1 MSHKVVSVDCRHC
14 LQVNNVQYEPR
25 VVPQTSI
32 PHSPS
37 AFAHQRHKLLQ
48 ASMKG
53 KPLNTLS
60 QARRALVSLH
70 CDSHIIMYTLRTF
83 YVYRIQA
90 TVFSLQYSVDKSFFI
105 INVIQQGYSPPN
117 IIFNSKL
124 FCVGFVHKYHRHS
137 LV

>member
-1 MSHKVVSVDCRHC
+1 MSHKGASVDCRHC

-60 QARRALVSLH
+60 QALARLH
-70 CDSHIIMYTLRTF
+70 CDSHIIMQTLRTF
-83 YVYRIQA
+83 MFI
-90 TVFSLQYSVDKSFFI
+90 VFRQQYFPSNIMLTRVFFI
-105 INVIQQGYSPPN
+105 NNVIQLLSPN
-117 IIFNSKL
+117 IIFNSKF
-124 FCVGFVHKYHRHS
+124 FCVGFVHKYHRHT